1 VVNEFGFLG
10 GSIGTAAARRIAA
23 AVRRSTCERLPLIAA
38 PSSGGTRMQEGA
50 PAFVTM
56 IEITRAVV
64 AHKAAGL
71 PYLIYLRHPT
81 TGGVLA
87 S

>member
-1 VVNEFGFLG
+1 
-10 GSIGTAAARRIAA
+10 
-23 AVRRSTCERLPLIAA
+23 
-38 PSSGGTRMQEGA
+38 
-50 PAFVTM
+50 M